1 MDAPSPP
8 PTIPSATAMVW
19 ATTNGRVDDHRLEI
33 SPEDPQHHQNG
44 LFLGPNLVMTVQ
56 DLTKPAAK
64 IAKSAP
70 PRASPDAARGGASG
84 MQVSHVYVTSAAQL
98 VDQGDAAAAAKP
110 FSAPF
115 CLQHV
120 PASQL
125 RTEGNNN
132 AIVIIV
138 YCVGPDGRATS
149 VYGVWAYTVETTF
162 FAKKDHAER
171 IVDMIYDAGTG
182 IELNL
187 LDAGGKRGCT
197 QWKANIVD
205 NTARV
210 HPWKAA
216 YHSAAAR
223 HRNDEIAYAT
233 RFDWMERKL
242 PERLIAFL
250 GTTTT
255 VNPADVNSYAAT
267 WAILLASGSVVA
279 VYERLEDTV
288 DQHTHFDDIVQLV
301 SHFGS
306 VCADVDADA
315 VTSARELEANPMDR
329 RYVRQHIADV
339 AELVRDGVDH
349 QQRTAAIAE
358 HAKKL
363 QADTECL
370 AAKEASAARAD
381 HKQIVDEAFRAVRSL
396 LADTMPANEM
406 KIVDEA
412 VEVASACAGEMQA
425 TVETIRRWCKAVHVA
440 ATEAA
445 TKVDPADPLT
455 DIQTDALVEAMVD
468 AIGGAADDEP
478 SAKRRK
484 VDQSTLFTTVHE
496 IITQH
501 IGTLSDDQ
509 REWIRERPA
518 IAATGI
524 RRTITK
530 ANEIATRKAQK
541 ALGGASSFVAKSLD
555 TRVQRLRRSRRAN
568 AGVNPHRDPL

>member
-1 MDAPSPP
+1 MDAPRYK
-8 PTIPSATAMVW
+8 IPSATAMVW
-19 ATTNGRVDDHRLEI
+19 ATTNGPVQNHYLEI
-33 SPEDPQHHQNG
+33 SPEDPQFPQNG
-44 LFLGPNLVMTVQ
+44 LFLGPNLAVTVQ
-56 DLTKPAAK
+56 DLTKPAAT
-64 IAKSAP
+64 IAKSALTSALP
-70 PRASPDAARGGASG
+70 EAALGSTSG

-98 VDQGDAAAAAKP
+98 VDQGDAAAKP

-120 PASQL
+120 PAIQL

-132 AIVIIV
+132 ALVIIV
-138 YCVGPDGRATS
+138 YYVGPDGRATS

-162 FAKKDHAER
+162 FFKKNHAER
-171 IVDMIYDAGTG
+171 IVDIIYDVGTR
-182 IELNL
+182 IELDL

-210 HPWKAA
+210 HPWKVA

-233 RFDWMERKL
+233 RFDWMETNVAQKV
-242 PERLIAFL
+242 IAFL
-250 GTTTT
+250 GAITT
-255 VNPADVNSYAAT
+255 VNPADINPHAAA

-279 VYERLEDTV
+279 VYERLNDTV

-301 SHFGS
+301 SNFGS
-306 VCADVDADA
+306 VCASVDADA
-315 VTSARELEANPMDR
+315 VTSARALEANAMDR
-329 RYVRQHIADV
+329 RHVRKAIAAL
-339 AELVRDGVDH
+339 AELVHDGVEN
-349 QQRTAAIAE
+349 QQRAAAIAA
-358 HAKKL
+358 HAEEL
-363 QADTECL
+363 RTETERL
-370 AAKEASAARAD
+370 ATEEASAAQAD
-381 HKQIVDEAFRAVRSL
+381 RSNIVSEAFAVVRTTL
-396 LADTMPANEM
+396 VDMMNPEEL
-406 KIVDEA
+406 KLVDEA
-412 VEVASACAGEMQA
+412 VGLASECAGELQA
-425 TVETIRRWCKAVHVA
+425 TVEGVRHWTKLVHVA

-445 TKVDPADPLT
+445 KKVDTADPFT
-455 DIQTDALVEAMVD
+455 DIQTDALVEATMA
-468 AIGGAADDEP
+468 AIGGAADAEP

-484 VDQSTLFTTVHE
+484 VDQSTLFAKVHE

-530 ANEIATRKAQK
+530 VNEIATRKAQK
-541 ALGGASSFVAKSLD
+541 ALEAPSAFISKRINAQ
-555 TRVQRLRRSRRAN
+555 VQELRRSRRAN
-568 AGVNPHRDPL
+568 AGVNPRRDPL